1 MDYDEMIT
9 CNHCSRVWDGGAQCP
24 CTIYLSD
31 EEEDIKC
38 KYVNISTQTKK
49 LRVWGPNKLQIAQE
63 AVDKLFN

>member
-1 MDYDEMIT
+1 MNYNEMDYDEMIT
-9 CNHCSRVWDGGAQCP
+9 CNHCSRVWDGCAQCP

-49 LRVWGPNKLQIAQE
+49 
-63 AVDKLFN
+63 